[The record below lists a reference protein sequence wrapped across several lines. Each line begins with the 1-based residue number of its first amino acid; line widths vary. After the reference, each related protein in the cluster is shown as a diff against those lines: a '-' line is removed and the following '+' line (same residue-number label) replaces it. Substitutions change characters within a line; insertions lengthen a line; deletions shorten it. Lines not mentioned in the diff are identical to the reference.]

1 MAGGDKR
8 INWLL
13 ILQGWAMLW
22 VVIGHA
28 PLGDPGAGPAWETAL
43 YRIAYSFHMPLF
55 MLVSG
60 WLFYRTRLA
69 GSGSGSGFS
78 GGSGSGSSE
87 GFGSGFSG
95 GGGSG
100 SSDGSGWRY
109 GAILR
114 DKALRILLPGLVF
127 SLVALALKVAFPGEM
142 ERQVSLSAGAILH
155 TYLYPYDNALREL
168 WFLVTL
174 FWMFALTPLW
184 RVVLRWPW
192 SQWLVL
198 ALLVG
203 LWFFPLRTGLLCLD
217 KVCTHALWFYLGMV
231 VSKEDFAA
239 RCLAPRLWLP
249 LLAGAAIYLL
259 GLYLEYLAG
268 ICAGA
273 GAAVSASGLAESL
286 SLDGLAAGVASTGLA
301 AGVASTGFA
310 SGLSAGVASS
320 WLASGVASTGFASGL
335 SAGVASGWAPVCL
348 SVGTLLAILGGI
360 LFSFGIALLADCFV
374 PRIFFSFRNYT
385 YQIFLMGIFAQIF
398 VKILYRHPLASFPYA
413 LVWLLCVLA
422 GLYLP
427 VLVARLAERI
437 SFRPLSLCLG
447 LRVKRRR

>member
-1 MAGGDKR
+1 MKR

-28 PLGDPGAGPAWETAL
+28 PLGEPGAGPAWETAL

-60 WLFYRTRLA
+60 WLFYRTRLVGA
-69 GSGSGSGFS
+69 GSGSGFS
-78 GGSGSGSSE
+78 AGS
-87 GFGSGFSG
+87 
-95 GGGSG
+95 
-100 SSDGSGWRY
+100 GSGWRY
-109 GAILR
+109 GAVLR

-127 SLVALALKVAFPGEM
+127 SLIALALKVAFPGEM

-168 WFLVTL
+168 WFLVTI

-184 RVVLRWPW
+184 RVVLRRPW

-273 GAAVSASGLAESL
+273 GAAVSASGVVESL
-286 SLDGLAAGVASTGLA
+286 SPDGLS

-320 WLASGVASTGFASGL
+320 WLA
-335 SAGVASGWAPVCL
+335 AGIASGWAPVCL
-348 SVGTLLAILGGI
+348 SFGTLLAILGGI
-360 LFSFGIALLADCFV
+360 LFSFGIALLADRFV
-374 PRIFFSFRNYT
+374 PRIFFSFRDYT

-398 VKILYRHPLASFPYA
+398 VKILYRHALASFPYA

-447 LRVKRRR
+447 LRVKRSR

>member
-28 PLGDPGAGPAWETAL
+28 PLGEPGAGPAWETAL

-60 WLFYRTRLA
+60 WLFYRTRLV
-69 GSGSGSGFS
+69 GSGGVSGSS
-78 GGSGSGSSE
+78 SGSSE
-87 GFGSGFSG
+87 GS
-95 GGGSG
+95 
-100 SSDGSGWRY
+100 GSGWRY
-109 GAILR
+109 GAVLR

-127 SLVALALKVAFPGEM
+127 SLIALALKVAFPGEM
-142 ERQVSLSAGAILH
+142 ERQVSLSAGAVLH

-184 RVVLRWPW
+184 RVVLRRPW

-249 LLAGAAIYLL
+249 LLASAAIYLL

-273 GAAVSASGLAESL
+273 GAAVSASGVVESL
-286 SLDGLAAGVASTGLA
+286 SPDGLS

-310 SGLSAGVASS
+310 
-320 WLASGVASTGFASGL
+320 
-335 SAGVASGWAPVCL
+335 AGVASGWAPVCM

-360 LFSFGIALLADCFV
+360 LFSFGIALLADRFV
-374 PRIFFSFRNYT
+374 PRIFFSFRDYT

-413 LVWLLCVLA
+413 LVWLLCVLV

-447 LRVKRRR
+447 LRVKRSR

>member
-1 MAGGDKR
+1 MTVQGDKR

-28 PLGDPGAGPAWETAL
+28 PLGEPGAGPAWETAL

-60 WLFYRTRLA
+60 WLFYRTRLV
-69 GSGSGSGFS
+69 GS
-78 GGSGSGSSE
+78 GGSSGSSE
-87 GFGSGFSG
+87 G
-95 GGGSG
+95 SG
-100 SSDGSGWRY
+100 SDTGWRY

-174 FWMFALTPLW
+174 FWMFALMPLW
-184 RVVLRWPW
+184 RVALRRPW

-198 ALLVG
+198 VLLVV
-203 LWFFPLRTGLLCLD
+203 LWFFPLHTGLLCLD

-249 LLAGAAIYLL
+249 LLAGAAIYLA

-268 ICAGA
+268 VHARGQSAGA
-273 GAAVSASGLAESL
+273 
-286 SLDGLAAGVASTGLA
+286 
-301 AGVASTGFA
+301 
-310 SGLSAGVASS
+310 
-320 WLASGVASTGFASGL
+320 
-335 SAGVASGWAPVCL
+335 
-348 SVGTLLAILGGI
+348 LLAIVGGI
-360 LFSFGIALLADCFV
+360 LFSFGIALGADRFV
-374 PRIFFSFRNYT
+374 PRIFFSFRDYT

-398 VKILYRHPLASFPYA
+398 VKILYRHPLVSFPYV

>member
-1 MAGGDKR
+1 MTVQGDKR

-69 GSGSGSGFS
+69 DSWSRPVAGRTLA
-78 GGSGSGSSE
+78 
-87 GFGSGFSG
+87 
-95 GGGSG
+95 
-100 SSDGSGWRY
+100 GWNSPERTSLKAVSNTSAPENDTVGATASPHSWTY
-109 GAILR
+109 GAVLR

-168 WFLVTL
+168 WFLITL

-184 RVVLRWPW
+184 RVVLRRPW
-192 SQWLVL
+192 LQWLVL

-249 LLAGAAIYLL
+249 FLAGAAIYLV
-259 GLYLEYLAG
+259 GL
-268 ICAGA
+268 
-273 GAAVSASGLAESL
+273 V
-286 SLDGLAAGVASTGLA
+286 AGVA
-301 AGVASTGFA
+301 FA
-310 SGLSAGVASS
+310 
-320 WLASGVASTGFASGL
+320 
-335 SAGVASGWAPVCL
+335 WAPVYL
-348 SVGTLLAILGGI
+348 SVGSLMAIVGGI
-360 LFSFGIALLADCFV
+360 LFSFGIALLADRFV
-374 PRIFFSFRNYT
+374 PRLFFTFRDYT

-398 VKILYRHPLASFPYA
+398 VKILYRHQLTSFPYA
-413 LVWLLCVLA
+413 LVWILCVLA

>member
-1 MAGGDKR
+1 MTVQGDKR

-22 VVIGHA
+22 VVIGHS

-69 GSGSGSGFS
+69 VSRWS
-78 GGSGSGSSE
+78 
-87 GFGSGFSG
+87 
-95 GGGSG
+95 
-100 SSDGSGWRY
+100 Y
-109 GAILR
+109 GAVLR
-114 DKALRILLPGLVF
+114 DKALRILVPGLFF

-155 TYLYPYDNALREL
+155 TYLYPYDNPLREL

-184 RVVLRWPW
+184 RVVLRRPW

-198 ALLVG
+198 VLLVG

-239 RCLAPRLWLP
+239 RFLAPRLWLP
-249 LLAGAAIYLL
+249 ILAGVAIYLL
-259 GLYLEYLAG
+259 GL
-268 ICAGA
+268 
-273 GAAVSASGLAESL
+273 
-286 SLDGLAAGVASTGLA
+286 AAGVA
-301 AGVASTGFA
+301 FA
-310 SGLSAGVASS
+310 
-320 WLASGVASTGFASGL
+320 
-335 SAGVASGWAPVCL
+335 WAPVCL
-348 SVGTLLAILGGI
+348 SIGALLAILGGI
-360 LFSFGIALLADCFV
+360 LFSFGIALLADRFL
-374 PRIFFSFRNYT
+374 PRIFFSFRDYT

-398 VKILYRHPLASFPYA
+398 VKILYRHALASFPYP

-447 LRVKRRR
+447 LRE

>member
-1 MAGGDKR
+1 MKR

-60 WLFYRTRLA
+60 WLFYRTRLV
-69 GSGSGSGFS
+69 GSG
-78 GGSGSGSSE
+78 GGSGSGS
-87 GFGSGFSG
+87 
-95 GGGSG
+95 
-100 SSDGSGWRY
+100 DTGWRY
-109 GAILR
+109 GAVLR

-174 FWMFALTPLW
+174 FWMFALTPIW
-184 RVVLRWPW
+184 RVVLRRPW

-198 ALLVG
+198 VLLVG

-249 LLAGAAIYLL
+249 LLAGAAIYLV
-259 GLYLEYLAG
+259 GL
-268 ICAGA
+268 
-273 GAAVSASGLAESL
+273 V
-286 SLDGLAAGVASTGLA
+286 AGVA
-301 AGVASTGFA
+301 FA
-310 SGLSAGVASS
+310 
-320 WLASGVASTGFASGL
+320 
-335 SAGVASGWAPVCL
+335 WAPVCL
-348 SVGTLLAILGGI
+348 SVGSLLAIVGGI
-360 LFSFGIALLADCFV
+360 LFSFGIALLADRFV
-374 PRIFFSFRNYT
+374 PRIFFSFRDYT

-398 VKILYRHPLASFPYA
+398 VKILYRHALASFPYP

-427 VLVARLAERI
+427 VLVARIAERI

-447 LRVKRRR
+447 LRSPKKSK

>member
-1 MAGGDKR
+1 MKR

-28 PLGDPGAGPAWETAL
+28 PLGNPGAGPAWETAL

-69 GSGSGSGFS
+69 GSVAGTGTGTGSGSVAGTN
-78 GGSGSGSSE
+78 G
-87 GFGSGFSG
+87 
-95 GGGSG
+95 
-100 SSDGSGWRY
+100 GWRY

-184 RVVLRWPW
+184 RVVLRRPW

-239 RCLAPRLWLP
+239 RCLAPRLWLL

-259 GLYLEYLAG
+259 GL
-268 ICAGA
+268 
-273 GAAVSASGLAESL
+273 V
-286 SLDGLAAGVASTGLA
+286 AGVA
-301 AGVASTGFA
+301 FA
-310 SGLSAGVASS
+310 
-320 WLASGVASTGFASGL
+320 
-335 SAGVASGWAPVCL
+335 WAPVYL
-348 SVGTLLAILGGI
+348 SVGSLMAIVGGI
-360 LFSFGIALLADCFV
+360 LFSFGIALLADRFV
-374 PRIFFSFRNYT
+374 PRIFFSFRDYT

-398 VKILYRHPLASFPYA
+398 VKILYRHALASFPYP

>member
-28 PLGDPGAGPAWETAL
+28 PLGEPGAGPAWETAL

-60 WLFYRTRLA
+60 WLFYRTRLV
-69 GSGSGSGFS
+69 GSGGVSGSS
-78 GGSGSGSSE
+78 SGSSE
-87 GFGSGFSG
+87 GS
-95 GGGSG
+95 
-100 SSDGSGWRY
+100 GSGWRY
-109 GAILR
+109 GAVLR

-127 SLVALALKVAFPGEM
+127 SLIALALKVAFPGEM
-142 ERQVSLSAGAILH
+142 ERQVSLSAGAVLH
-155 TYLYPYDNALREL
+155 TYLYPYDNALPEL

-184 RVVLRWPW
+184 RVVLRRPW

-203 LWFFPLRTGLLCLD
+203 LWFLPLRTGLLCLD

-249 LLAGAAIYLL
+249 LLASAAIYLL

-273 GAAVSASGLAESL
+273 GAAVSASGVVESL
-286 SLDGLAAGVASTGLA
+286 SPD
-301 AGVASTGFA
+301 
-310 SGLSAGVASS
+310 GLSAGVAST
-320 WLASGVASTGFASGL
+320 WFA
-335 SAGVASGWAPVCL
+335 AGVASGWAPVCM

-360 LFSFGIALLADCFV
+360 LFSFGIALLADRFV
-374 PRIFFSFRNYT
+374 PRIFFSFRDYT

-413 LVWLLCVLA
+413 LVWLLCVLV

-447 LRVKRRR
+447 LRVKRSR

>member
-28 PLGDPGAGPAWETAL
+28 PLGEPGAGPAWETAL

-60 WLFYRTRLA
+60 WLFYRTRLV
-69 GSGSGSGFS
+69 GSGG
-78 GGSGSGSSE
+78 GSGSSE
-87 GFGSGFSG
+87 GS
-95 GGGSG
+95 
-100 SSDGSGWRY
+100 GSGWRY
-109 GAILR
+109 GAVLR

-184 RVVLRWPW
+184 RVVLRRPW

-268 ICAGA
+268 ISAGA
-273 GAAVSASGLAESL
+273 GAAASASGLAESL
-286 SLDGLAAGVASTGLA
+286 LPDGLT
-301 AGVASTGFA
+301 
-310 SGLSAGVASS
+310 AGVASS
-320 WLASGVASTGFASGL
+320 GLA
-335 SAGVASGWAPVCL
+335 AGVASGWAPVCL

-360 LFSFGIALLADCFV
+360 LFSFGIALLADRFV
-374 PRIFFSFRNYT
+374 PRIFFSFRDYT

-398 VKILYRHPLASFPYA
+398 VKILYRHALASFPYA

>member
-28 PLGDPGAGPAWETAL
+28 PLGEPGAGPAWETAL

-60 WLFYRTRLA
+60 WLFYRTRLV
-69 GSGSGSGFS
+69 GSGGVSGSS
-78 GGSGSGSSE
+78 SGSSE
-87 GFGSGFSG
+87 GS
-95 GGGSG
+95 
-100 SSDGSGWRY
+100 GSGWRY
-109 GAILR
+109 GAVLR

-127 SLVALALKVAFPGEM
+127 SLIALALKVAFPGEM
-142 ERQVSLSAGAILH
+142 ERQVSLSAGAVLH

-184 RVVLRWPW
+184 RVVLRRPW

-249 LLAGAAIYLL
+249 LLASAAIYLL

-273 GAAVSASGLAESL
+273 GAAVSASGVVESL
-286 SLDGLAAGVASTGLA
+286 SPD
-301 AGVASTGFA
+301 
-310 SGLSAGVASS
+310 GLSAGVAST
-320 WLASGVASTGFASGL
+320 WFA
-335 SAGVASGWAPVCL
+335 AGVASGWAPVCM

-360 LFSFGIALLADCFV
+360 LFSFGIALLADRFV
-374 PRIFFSFRNYT
+374 PRIFFSFRDYT

-413 LVWLLCVLA
+413 LVWLLCVLV

-447 LRVKRRR
+447 LRVKRSR

>member
-28 PLGDPGAGPAWETAL
+28 PMGDPGAGPAWETAL

-60 WLFYRTRLA
+60 WLFYRTRLV
-69 GSGSGSGFS
+69 GSGSGSGS
-78 GGSGSGSSE
+78 GNGSGS
-87 GFGSGFSG
+87 
-95 GGGSG
+95 
-100 SSDGSGWRY
+100 GSGWRY
-109 GAILR
+109 GAILC

-127 SLVALALKVAFPGEM
+127 SFVALALKVAFPGEM

-184 RVVLRWPW
+184 RVVLRRPW

-286 SLDGLAAGVASTGLA
+286 SPDRLS

-320 WLASGVASTGFASGL
+320 WLA
-335 SAGVASGWAPVCL
+335 AGIASGWAPVCL
-348 SVGTLLAILGGI
+348 SVGTLLAILGGV
-360 LFSFGIALLADCFV
+360 LFSFGIALLADRFV
-374 PRIFFSFRNYT
+374 PRIFFSFRDYT

-398 VKILYRHPLASFPYA
+398 VKILYRHALASFPYA

>member
-1 MAGGDKR
+1 MKR

-28 PLGDPGAGPAWETAL
+28 PLGEPGAGPAWETAL

-60 WLFYRTRLA
+60 WLFYRTRLV
-69 GSGSGSGFS
+69 G
-78 GGSGSGSSE
+78 
-87 GFGSGFSG
+87 SG
-95 GGGSG
+95 GGS
-100 SSDGSGWRY
+100 GSGWRY
-109 GAILR
+109 GAVLR

-142 ERQVSLSAGAILH
+142 ERQVSLSAGAVLH

-184 RVVLRWPW
+184 RVVLRRPW

-198 ALLVG
+198 VLLVG

-273 GAAVSASGLAESL
+273 GAAVSASGVVESL
-286 SLDGLAAGVASTGLA
+286 SPDGLS

-310 SGLSAGVASS
+310 
-320 WLASGVASTGFASGL
+320 
-335 SAGVASGWAPVCL
+335 AGVASGWAPVCM

-360 LFSFGIALLADCFV
+360 LFSFGIALLADRFV
-374 PRIFFSFRNYT
+374 PRIFFSFRDYT

-398 VKILYRHPLASFPYA
+398 VKILYRHALASFPYV

>member
-1 MAGGDKR
+1 MAATVSADKR

-69 GSGSGSGFS
+69 GAGSGSISSGGFS
-78 GGSGSGSSE
+78 SGSSEGSGSGSSE
-87 GFGSGFSG
+87 GS
-95 GGGSG
+95 
-100 SSDGSGWRY
+100 GSGWRY
-109 GAILR
+109 GAVLR

-184 RVVLRWPW
+184 RVVLRRPW

-249 LLAGAAIYLL
+249 LLAGAAIYLA

-268 ICAGA
+268 VHAGTT
-273 GAAVSASGLAESL
+273 AAISASGLAESI
-286 SLDGLAAGVASTGLA
+286 SSFGLATEVSAGVAPTGLA
-301 AGVASTGFA
+301 AGVP
-310 SGLSAGVASS
+310 AGVAPI
-320 WLASGVASTGFASGL
+320 GL
-335 SAGVASGWAPVCL
+335 TAGLFAGVAPIGFAAGVSSGFVPVCF
-348 SVGTLLAILGGI
+348 SVGSLLAIVGGI
-360 LFSFGIALLADCFV
+360 LFSFGIALLADRFL
-374 PRIFFSFRNYT
+374 PRIFFSFRDYT

-398 VKILYRHPLASFPYA
+398 VKILYRHALASFPYA
-413 LVWLLCVLA
+413 LVWVLCVLA

-437 SFRPLSLCLG
+437 SFRPLSLLLG
-447 LRVKRRR
+447 LRTSRRR

>member
-28 PLGDPGAGPAWETAL
+28 PLGEPCAGPLWETVL
-43 YRIAYSFHMPLF
+43 YRFAYSFHMPLF

-69 GSGSGSGFS
+69 DSWKRMG
-78 GGSGSGSSE
+78 E
-87 GFGSGFSG
+87 GRTLN
-95 GGGSG
+95 
-100 SSDGSGWRY
+100 GWNSPERTSAKAVSNTSAPVDDTAGATASPRSWTY
-109 GAILR
+109 GAVLR
-114 DKALRILLPGLVF
+114 DKALRILVPGLFF

-184 RVVLRWPW
+184 RVVLRRPW

-198 ALLVG
+198 ALLAG

-217 KVCTHALWFYLGMV
+217 KVCSHAIWFYLGMV
-231 VSKEDFAA
+231 VSKEDIAA
-239 RCLAPRLWLP
+239 RYLAPRVWLP
-249 LLAGAAIYLL
+249 LLAGTAIYLL

-273 GAAVSASGLAESL
+273 GAAVSASGVVESL
-286 SLDGLAAGVASTGLA
+286 SPDGLS

-320 WLASGVASTGFASGL
+320 WLA
-335 SAGVASGWAPVCL
+335 AGIASGWAPVCL
-348 SVGTLLAILGGI
+348 SVGTLLAILGGV
-360 LFSFGIALLADCFV
+360 LFSFGIALLADRFV
-374 PRIFFSFRNYT
+374 PRIFFSFRDYT

-398 VKILYRHPLASFPYA
+398 VKILNRHALASFPYA

-447 LRVKRRR
+447 LRVKRSR

>member
-28 PLGDPGAGPAWETAL
+28 PLGEPGAGPAWETAL

-60 WLFYRTRLA
+60 WLFYRTRLV
-69 GSGSGSGFS
+69 GSGG
-78 GGSGSGSSE
+78 GSGSSE
-87 GFGSGFSG
+87 GS
-95 GGGSG
+95 
-100 SSDGSGWRY
+100 GSGWRY
-109 GAILR
+109 GAVLR

-184 RVVLRWPW
+184 RVVLRRPW

-273 GAAVSASGLAESL
+273 GAAVSDSGVVESL
-286 SLDGLAAGVASTGLA
+286 SPDGLS
-301 AGVASTGFA
+301 
-310 SGLSAGVASS
+310 
-320 WLASGVASTGFASGL
+320 SGVASTGFAVV
-335 SAGVASGWAPVCL
+335 VASGWVPVCM

-360 LFSFGIALLADCFV
+360 LFSFGIALLADRFV
-374 PRIFFSFRNYT
+374 PRIFFTFRDYT

>member
-1 MAGGDKR
+1 MTVQGDKR

-22 VVIGHA
+22 VVIGHS
-28 PLGDPGAGPAWETAL
+28 PLGEPCTGPLWETVL
-43 YRIAYSFHMPLF
+43 YRFAYSFHMPLF

-69 GSGSGSGFS
+69 VSH
-78 GGSGSGSSE
+78 
-87 GFGSGFSG
+87 
-95 GGGSG
+95 
-100 SSDGSGWRY
+100 WRY
-109 GAILR
+109 GAVLR

-184 RVVLRWPW
+184 RVVLRRPW

-217 KVCTHALWFYLGMV
+217 KVCTHAIWFYLGMV

-239 RCLAPRLWLP
+239 RFLAPRLWLP
-249 LLAGAAIYLL
+249 LLAGVAIYLL
-259 GLYLEYLAG
+259 
-268 ICAGA
+268 
-273 GAAVSASGLAESL
+273 
-286 SLDGLAAGVASTGLA
+286 GLAAGVASA
-301 AGVASTGFA
+301 
-310 SGLSAGVASS
+310 
-320 WLASGVASTGFASGL
+320 
-335 SAGVASGWAPVCL
+335 WAPVCL
-348 SVGTLLAILGGI
+348 SIGALLAILGGI
-360 LFSFGIALLADCFV
+360 LFSFGIALLADRFV
-374 PRIFFSFRNYT
+374 PRIFFSFRDYT
-385 YQIFLMGIFAQIF
+385 YQIFLMGIFVQIF
-398 VKILYRHPLASFPYA
+398 VKILYRHALASFPYP

-447 LRVKRRR
+447 LRE